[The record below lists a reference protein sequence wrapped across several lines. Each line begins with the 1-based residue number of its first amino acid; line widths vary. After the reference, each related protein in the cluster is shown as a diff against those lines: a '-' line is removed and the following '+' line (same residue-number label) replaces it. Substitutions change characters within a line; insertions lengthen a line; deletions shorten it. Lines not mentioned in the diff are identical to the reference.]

1 MVKMMTVEEV
11 RAAITDEMAR
21 EQGYANADML
31 RKERRLGDLAGK
43 WRTTKSHED
52 VQAYHALFAELIADG
67 WNPHLLDF
75 DQALPPEL
83 MPELPPQWRKV
94 KNQNEK

>member
-1 MVKMMTVEEV
+1 MVKPMTTEEI

-31 RKERRLGDLAGK
+31 RKARRLGDLAGK
-43 WRTTKSHED
+43 WRTTKSDDD
-52 VQAYHALFAELIADG
+52 VRAYHALFAELIAEG
-67 WNPHLLDF
+67 WNPHLLDVEE
-75 DQALPPEL
+75 ALPKRL

-94 KNQNEK
+94 KTQTEK